1 MIMMMDRPM
10 VTQEAWKNNHH
21 ADNAQEDDG
30 DDPKDTMSAKL
41 AMLKCKSIYKI
52 DEIHENLV
60 LIM

>member
-1 MIMMMDRPM
+1 M

-30 DDPKDTMSAKL
+30 DDPKDPMSAKL